1 MRASAVYIVKTN
13 HLNVNQG
20 GANCLP
26 IILTPAH
33 YDKVGGKVTR
43 EIENSEN
50 VGEKIASKSRIIV
63 LFPKELAKHYFVLS
77 WNSEQCLKYYS
88 LSVLKFSVSVSFKA
102 TTQWSKT
109 GFRKTNH

>member
-43 EIENSEN
+43 EIDNAEKGGNNILLESLELLFCSQKNWPNIILSCLGIQNN
-50 VGEKIASKSRIIV
+50 V
-63 LFPKELAKHYFVLS
+63 
-77 WNSEQCLKYYS
+77 
-88 LSVLKFSVSVSFKA
+88 
-102 TTQWSKT
+102 
-109 GFRKTNH
+109 